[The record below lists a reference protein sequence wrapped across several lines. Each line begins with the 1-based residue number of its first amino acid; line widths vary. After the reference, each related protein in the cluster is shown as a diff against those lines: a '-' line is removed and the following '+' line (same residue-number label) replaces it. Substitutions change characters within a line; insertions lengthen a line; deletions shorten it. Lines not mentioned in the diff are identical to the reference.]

1 MGLLLGIKAVDLVLV
16 HAILF
21 FADSWNGLN
30 ETNHGFI
37 ALGVEFAVV
46 TRFNAIEFLRAL
58 SLWQGGYL
66 RLNCVLEVGQEAKTV
81 FELDLKRL
89 VVYC

>member
-21 FADSWNGLN
+21 LADCWNGLH
-30 ETNHGFI
+30 EANHGFV

-46 TRFNAIEFLRAL
+46 TSFNAVEFLGAL

-66 RLNCVLEVGQEAKTV
+66 GLHCVFEVGQEAKTV
-81 FELDLKRL
+81 FELDLE
-89 VVYC
+89 